1 MAFFHGIKNFL
12 RAPGRLYVF
21 FGSFFIAA
29 GWGWYHFNRHPKFV
43 FLGKNLAL
51 LVAVTL
57 VFHLFAICYRFLVRR
72 SGRDIFWRETFLV
85 YLAELYFFASL
96 FFLVFFS
103 TREWLSLAFF
113 LVIFVLFFWRT
124 QRVLGLHS
132 NGKEWQAANRTIFL
146 LSGYLFLVEAILQY
160 AAYHYY
166 ILDSNIRFF
175 DIVFF
180 RSLAMVAFWMF
191 GFAIAS
197 LGRSHL
203 RGFWRQAPLIIW
215 LTLFIFGLAV
225 WVVNL
230 GILYYSGL
238 YFSPVAVE
246 HASDAGAVIWNSV
259 SYLLVSG
266 ALAILILLA
275 YLLINTEKNKQ
286 KVRGSIVS
294 YYNYVVVA
302 LALMIFFLLASFRNT
317 PEFVITKSFIN
328 YYLGKDVTYALDPV
342 LQKKL
347 LKFGLAYEPDKFFVN
362 SRSEIFTPTSTRY
375 LPDRLLKSKP
385 NILIIELES
394 FSARLSDVYSSKYKN
409 VTPNLLEFSKDP
421 HSTVFKNYYNAST
434 PSITGSLSQ
443 FCSFLPPI
451 GHNEIAEERKM
462 QNHHLLCLPEVL
474 KKQAGYKYAAYVT
487 AVNKE
492 FAHKDGIFTSMGID
506 KIFGTEEL
514 KNYIDSEP
522 LSWGY
527 SDHQL
532 FPTVLKFMKSAPQP
546 FLMTL
551 ATIDTHPPFDL
562 AKDAVNYGDGSRSIL
577 NMFHT
582 TDDAFGKFWQE
593 FKQTEFYKNTIV
605 IAVADHAIFPGIL
618 TKELFPEDANSLTYY
633 DQNFFVMYVPDSILP
648 KEVDVYSSEIDITPT
663 ILQMLDINQPN
674 SFEGHSIFDDRK
686 NYPNLLGMHELGLY
700 INQITDSGKRK
711 VDYNIPTEIQC
722 KTEPNLSNDLD
733 LCEYLHFYEWKRQML
748 GEGRF
753 WKH

>member
-1 MAFFHGIKNFL
+1 MAFFRGIKNFL

-51 LVAVTL
+51 WVAVTL
-57 VFHLFAICYRFLVRR
+57 IFHLFAICYRFLVRR
-72 SGRDIFWRETFLV
+72 SGRDIFWRETFLA

-103 TREWLSLAFF
+103 TREWLSLVFF
-113 LVIFVLFFWRT
+113 LVIFCLFFWRT

-146 LSGYLFLVEAILQY
+146 LSGFLFLVEAILQY

-166 ILDSNIRFF
+166 ILDSNIRYF

-191 GFAIAS
+191 GFAVAS
-197 LGRSHL
+197 LGQSHL
-203 RGFWRQAPLIIW
+203 RGLWRQAPLIIW
-215 LTLFIFGLAV
+215 LALFIFGLAV

-246 HASDAGAVIWNSV
+246 HASDASALIWNNV
-259 SYLLVSG
+259 LYLLVSG
-266 ALAILILLA
+266 ALAILVLLA
-275 YLLINTEKNKQ
+275 YLLINTGKNQRKI
-286 KVRGSIVS
+286 RGPIVS
-294 YYNYVVVA
+294 YYNYVIIA

-317 PEFVITKSFIN
+317 PEFVITKSFFN
-328 YYLGKDVTYALDPV
+328 YYLGKEVTYTLDPE

-347 LKFGLAYEPDKFFVN
+347 LKFGLAYEPDKFYVN
-362 SRSEIFTPTSTRY
+362 SRSEIFTPTTTRY
-375 LPDRLLKSKP
+375 LPARLLKSKP

-394 FSARLSDVYSSKYKN
+394 FSARLSDVYSSKYKDL
-409 VTPNLLEFSKDP
+409 TPNLKEFADNP
-421 HSTVFKNYYNAST
+421 HSTIFKNFYNAST
-434 PSITGSLSQ
+434 PTITGTLSQ
-443 FCSFLPPI
+443 LCSFLPPT
-451 GHNEIAEERKM
+451 GHNEIQEERKM

-474 KKQAGYKYAAYVT
+474 KKSAGYKYAAYVT
-487 AVNKE
+487 AVDKE
-492 FAHKDGIFTSMGID
+492 FAHKDGIFTSMGVD
-506 KIFGTEEL
+506 KIFGTAEL
-514 KNYIDSEP
+514 KNYIVGEP

-532 FPTVLKFMKSAPQP
+532 FPTVFKFMQTAPQP
-546 FLMTL
+546 FLITL
-551 ATIDTHPPFDL
+551 ATVDTHPPFDL
-562 AKDAVNYGDGSRSIL
+562 AKDAVNYGDGSRPVL

-582 TDDAFGKFWQE
+582 TDDAFGKFWRE
-593 FKQTEFYKNTIV
+593 FKQSELYRNTIV
-605 IAVADHAIFPGIL
+605 IAVADHAIFPGAL
-618 TKELFPEDANSLTYY
+618 TKDLFPEEAKTLTYY
-633 DQNFFVMYVPDSILP
+633 DRNFLVMYVPDSVLP
-648 KEVDVYSSEIDITPT
+648 KTVSVYSSSIDLTPT
-663 ILQMLDINQPN
+663 ILQMLDINQLN

-700 INQITDSGKRK
+700 INQVGSSGRRT
-711 VDYNIPTEIQC
+711 VDYNIPSSIECQAGFGIS
-722 KTEPNLSNDLD
+722 PNLTLCDYLD
-733 LCEYLHFYEWKRQML
+733 FYEWKRQMFE
-748 GEGRF
+748 EGRF